1 VALSAARIFHIAVQR
16 PLFAKRWGK
25 RRKIRSIT
33 VQIIETLSAFGYL
46 YSRARRSNANALI
59 PPRFDPE
66 SGENVSVQRGKM
78 RNLYAGAKSAGTAAR
93 AHAASRDLAL
103 AGGLLRLIRP

>member
-1 VALSAARIFHIAVQR
+1 
-16 PLFAKRWGK
+16 
-25 RRKIRSIT
+25 
-33 VQIIETLSAFGYL
+33 
-46 YSRARRSNANALI
+46 LI
-59 PPRFDPE
+59 PPRFDPK

-78 RNLYAGAKSAGTAAR
+78 RTSYAGAKSAGAAAR